1 MRASIAIIATL
12 TSQIV
17 HAQSGM
23 DMFPGSM
30 AFGSMVTCQNG
41 YVPSLTCEN
50 PVPET
55 CACTCSDG
63 MTFNQPRPP
72 VVDPVPPP
80 VEPPH
85 QLVDKPCTTEIIQ
98 PWREI
103 QLPHVKNSYEP
114 SQMFEHEVEVAE
126 GSVFVVA
133 DSAGR
138 CQHFEVFVDGV
149 SIGETDGPGEL
160 DNFRCGTPE
169 ECMEKHG
176 GSKGYFTLP
185 GDLQAMLI
193 GITWSVGTYI
203 ARMPRFL
210 SSQVTGAH
218 WLFRQRYKRC
228 LYSISANSV
237 S

>member
-185 GDLQAMLI
+185 GGKHTI
-193 GITWSVGTYI
+193 GLRWIRISEKCKHITNGVGSYQI
-203 ARMPRFL
+203 
-210 SSQVTGAH
+210 
-218 WLFRQRYKRC
+218 YKPC
-228 LYSISANSV
+228 
-237 S
+237 